1 MAFLTPANALGM
13 TVRAALQAK
22 ASHSGIRDEAP
33 PMCTNRDSLSG
44 FTLIELI
51 VTVAI
56 MGVVLTVGVPA
67 LSGFIASQ
75 RVRTAVSDTAA
86 DLAFAR
92 AEAIKESR
100 QAIIE
105 RLAGATGTW
114 KDGWRICVDLDRNG
128 SCSNGED
135 RKVTQAL
142 GGRIKVC
149 STATEFD
156 TRIVFRPDG
165 RVVRASAP
173 GANDGLKVS
182 DDLSDSAA
190 SNDYIRSIVIGVSGR
205 PLVIKQDGGSGGG
218 TPCP

>member
-1 MAFLTPANALGM
+1 MSRCRRRL
-13 TVRAALQAK
+13 AAAEYETK
-22 ASHSGIRDEAP
+22 RPTMRTTRVSV
-33 PMCTNRDSLSG
+33 SG

-56 MGVVLTVGVPA
+56 MGVVLTVGVPM

-86 DLAFAR
+86 DISFAR

-100 QAIIE
+100 PAIME

-114 KDGWRICVDLDRNG
+114 KDGWQICVDLDRNG
-128 SCSNGED
+128 SCGNTET
-135 RKVTQAL
+135 RKITQAL

-149 STATEFD
+149 STVTDFD
-156 TRIVFRPDG
+156 TRIIFRPDG
-165 RVVRASAP
+165 RVVPPSTP
-173 GANDGLKVS
+173 GANDGLKIS
-182 DDLSDSAA
+182 DDLSDGTA
-190 SNDYIRSIVIGVSGR
+190 SNDYIRSIVIGISGR
-205 PLVIKQDGGSGGG
+205 PLVIKQDGGTGGG